1 MTKRSNDPVSGNEPR
16 WRGVEPPEGPAT
28 LPEGPALI
36 PPGGP
41 RPLGE
46 SRPRDGSRS
55 SGHARPFGGWV
66 IAGLVI
72 VLLVLHQD
80 SWFWED
86 GRLVW
91 GIFPVGLFWHICLSI
106 AATLTWA
113 LATKIAWPLD
123 DPETPEEAR

>member
-1 MTKRSNDPVSGNEPR
+1 MTKRPTDLEPGKEPR
-16 WRGVEPPEGPAT
+16 WRGVELSEGPA
-28 LPEGPALI
+28 
-36 PPGGP
+36 P
-41 RPLGE
+41 RSRDD
-46 SRPRDGSRS
+46 SRPRGRSRS
-55 SGHARPFGGWV
+55 PGGWV

-72 VLLVLHQD
+72 ALLVLHQD

>member
-1 MTKRSNDPVSGNEPR
+1 MTKRPTDLEPGKEPR
-16 WRGVEPPEGPAT
+16 WRGVELSEGPA
-28 LPEGPALI
+28 PRSRDDSQ
-36 PPGGP
+36 PGD
-41 RPLGE
+41 R
-46 SRPRDGSRS
+46 SRS
-55 SGHARPFGGWV
+55 SRGSGAAGRSRSLGGWV

-72 VLLVLHQD
+72 ALLVLHQD